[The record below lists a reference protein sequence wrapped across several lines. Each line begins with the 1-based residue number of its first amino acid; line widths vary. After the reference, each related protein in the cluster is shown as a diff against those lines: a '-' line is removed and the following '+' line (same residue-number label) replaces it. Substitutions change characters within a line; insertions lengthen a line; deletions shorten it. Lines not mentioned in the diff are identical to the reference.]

1 MDCTPHSSVKEVNS
15 ILIPLLLLRLEVR
28 CLAARQLDMVP
39 ITLNPHITLLEM
51 RNSRVVRLDDSFQFY
66 EALID
71 LDLSFNRIALILDKS
86 FISQVIKQSQTELIR
101 AELAWTGL
109 SGKTDISGQITPT
122 HSGPQQY

>member
-1 MDCTPHSSVKEVNS
+1 
-15 ILIPLLLLRLEVR
+15 
-28 CLAARQLDMVP
+28 MVP

-101 AELAWTGL
+101 AELDWTGL
-109 SGKTDISGQITPT
+109 SGKTDISGQITQT
-122 HSGPQQY
+122 DSGPQQY